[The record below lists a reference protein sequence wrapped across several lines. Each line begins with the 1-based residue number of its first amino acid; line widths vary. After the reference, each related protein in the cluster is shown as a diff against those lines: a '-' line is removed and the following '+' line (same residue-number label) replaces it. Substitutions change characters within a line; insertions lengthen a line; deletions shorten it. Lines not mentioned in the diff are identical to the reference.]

1 MSCQPPQ
8 QSKPAFRRNLLE
20 KYLRQQIQLRQ
31 ERFDEPLGTEL
42 QLAEIYHLSRNTVR
56 KVLQQLQN
64 EGLLIRKT
72 GFGTFIVPPEKRPAG
87 KVVLRKI
94 LLATNWNSNDFY
106 VQRLVSGILEYA
118 YSRNTRL
125 DIVQYDTLSSGTM
138 IANYRALK
146 YDAVIHDRPTHDQNN
161 LIKEMAAAG
170 IPQVVINRSIAD
182 VPSLFVD
189 HRNAVQQVVRFFSGL
204 GLRRICFV
212 DMPRPEPL
220 FLQRQTFFSQEL
232 ARQGITNPEEYVF
245 LWQQNEDNARRSFDR
260 YLEEHPDTEAVF
272 AVRPVV
278 SDVLEVFKKRGLA
291 VPEDISLIM
300 LDEDSRNPEFQNI
313 TVFREPIQQLGS
325 LAAELV
331 FNCHSDKESVETPVF
346 LPGELIVRESCRYPF
361 DPPVKLNYKKRI
373 MA

>member
-1 MSCQPPQ
+1 MNSKSPQ

-31 ERFDEPLGTEL
+31 DHFDEPLGTEL

-64 EGLLIRKT
+64 EGLLMRKT
-72 GFGTFIVPPEKRPAG
+72 GFGTFIVPPEKRPAD
-87 KVVLRKI
+87 KVHLRKI
-94 LLATNWNSNDFY
+94 LLATNWPANDFY

-118 YSRNTRL
+118 YPRNTRL
-125 DIVQYDTLSSGTM
+125 DIVQYDTLSAGTM

-146 YDAVIHDRPTHDQNN
+146 YDAVIHDRPAHDQNG

-189 HRNAVQQVVRFFSGL
+189 HKNAVQQVVNFFSGL
-204 GLRRICFV
+204 GLFRICFV

-232 ARQGITNPEEYVF
+232 ARQGIKDPEEYVF
-245 LWQQNEDNARRSFDR
+245 LWHQDENNARKCFNH
-260 YLEEHPDTEAVF
+260 YLEKHPEIEAVF

-278 SDVLEVFKKRGLA
+278 SDVLEVLKARELT

-300 LDEDSRNPEFQNI
+300 LDEDSRNPEFQSI
-313 TVFREPIQQLGS
+313 SVFREPIQQLGS
-325 LAAELV
+325 LAAEVV
-331 FNCHSDKESVETPVF
+331 FSCNSDKGSAEIPIF
-346 LPGELIVRESCRYPF
+346 LPGELIVRDSCRYPF
-361 DPPVKLNYKKRI
+361 GSPRKIELKKRI